1 MPILPEGFDLYDM
14 TDATGTTY
22 GPYLFSPNDVEEI
35 SKIPSQITIVKHE
48 CDDLTDNGE
57 CGHMLA
63 GIPPVY

>member
-1 MPILPEGFDLYDM
+1 MPQGFNLYDM

-22 GPYLFSPNDVEEI
+22 GPYLFTESDVEEI
-35 SKIPSQITIVKHE
+35 KKIPSQITITKHD
-48 CDDLTDNGE
+48 CDDEIDGE